1 MSTAA
6 PTSADLVDHKLSPLA
21 ELISVGSV
29 AEVPVV
35 LLDYQRDW
43 VGIRSPLKVGEKSR
57 RIGLTWA
64 EAADNVLV
72 AASGRPAGGMNVY
85 YLGYNQDMTVEYI
98 QACAMWAR
106 AFNYAASEIEEGIW
120 PDEDPDKHIKTYTI
134 SFPSG
139 FRIVALTSRPSNLR
153 GRQGVVVIDE
163 AAFHQ
168 DLRELLK
175 AALALLIWGGEVH
188 VISTHNGTDNPFN
201 ELIEEIRAGKRKGV
215 LFRCTFK
222 EAVEQGL
229 YRRVCLRKGIP
240 WVAEEEAAW
249 VQDVYDFYG
258 DAADEELD
266 CVPSQGGGTYL
277 SLALL
282 EQRSRSGVPVLRLA
296 YPQGYEVVA
305 EHLRLADSLGWCERE
320 LAPLLAQIP
329 ANVWSFYGMDF
340 ARSGDLSVIVPLIQ
354 EQDRRKRPPFM
365 VELRNVPFKQQ
376 EQILFYL
383 VDRLPSFMA
392 GANDARGNGQALA
405 EAAAVKYGHDRI
417 QQVMLSEGWYRDN
430 MPGLKADLEDGS
442 LYDLPN
448 DRDVIADLRAFKMV
462 RGVARI
468 PETRSTE
475 KGGGKRHG
483 DAGIAVVLARF
494 ASRMEIEQYG
504 YEAVRPDRSKNKP
517 FDDDAAPLSGW
528 GAGGLW

>member
-1 MSTAA
+1 MSTAQPA
-6 PTSADLVDHKLSPLA
+6 KDPLYQA
-21 ELISVGSV
+21 ISSTI
-29 AEVPVV
+29 ASETPAV
-35 LLDYQRDW
+35 LLDYQKRW
-43 VGIRSPLKVGEKSR
+43 IGIRAPLKVGEKSR

-72 AASGRPAGGMNVY
+72 AAASRSAGGQTVY

-106 AFNYAASEIEEGIW
+106 AFDYAAGEIEEGIW
-120 PDEDPDKHIKTYTI
+120 PDENPDKHIKTYTI
-134 SFPSG
+134 GFPSG

-153 GRQGVVVIDE
+153 GRQGIVVIDE

-168 DLRELLK
+168 DLAELLK

-188 VISTHNGTDNPFN
+188 VISTHDGTDNPFN
-201 ELIEEIRAGKRKGV
+201 ELIEEIRAGKRKGE

-222 EAVEQGL
+222 EAVADGL
-229 YRRVCLRKGIP
+229 YHRVCLRKGIP
-240 WVAEEEAAW
+240 WQAEQEAEW
-249 VQDVYDFYG
+249 VQSVYAFYS
-258 DAADEELD
+258 DAAEEELD

-282 EQRSRSGVPVLRLA
+282 EQRSRAGVPVLRLA
-296 YPQGYEVVA
+296 YPPGYEVIA

-320 LAPLLAQIP
+320 LAPLLAQLP
-329 ANVWSFYGMDF
+329 ASAWSFYGMDF
-340 ARSGDLSVIVPLIQ
+340 ARSGDLSVIVPLLQ
-354 EQDRRKRPPFM
+354 EQDRRKRPPFL

-383 VDRLPSFMA
+383 VRRLPNFMA

-405 EAAAVKYGHDRI
+405 EAAAVEFGHNRI
-417 QQVMLSEGWYRDN
+417 SQVMLSEGWYRDN

-442 LYDLPN
+442 LYDLPH

-462 RGVARI
+462 RGVARV
-468 PETRSTE
+468 PESRTTE

-483 DAGIAVVLARF
+483 DAGIAFALARF
-494 ASRMEIEQYG
+494 ASRMEIEQYA
-504 YEAVRPDRSKNKP
+504 YEAVRPANGNS
-517 FDDDAAPLSGW
+517 FDDDAHQDGW
-528 GAGGLW
+528 RVGGVW

>member
-1 MSTAA
+1 MTLPPHLESTA
-6 PTSADLVDHKLSPLA
+6 TLDLPA
-21 ELISVGSV
+21 
-29 AEVPVV
+29 V
-35 LLDYQRDW
+35 LLLYQQDW
-43 VGIRSPLKVGEKSR
+43 IGVRSPLKVGEKSR

-72 AASGRPAGGMNVY
+72 AASARPAGGMNVY

-106 AFNYAASEIEEGIW
+106 AFNYAAGEIEEGIW

-188 VISTHNGTDNPFN
+188 VISTHFGTDNPFN

-222 EAVEQGL
+222 KAVAQGL
-229 YRRVCLRKGIP
+229 YKRVCLRKGIA
-240 WVAEEEAAW
+240 WTQEQEDAW

-258 DAADEELD
+258 DAAEEELD
-266 CVPSQGGGTYL
+266 CVPSQGGGAYL

-282 EQRSRSGVPVLRLA
+282 EQRSSREVPVLRLA
-296 YPQGYEVVA
+296 YPQGYETIA
-305 EHLRLADSLGWCERE
+305 EHLRLADSLSWCERE
-320 LAPLLAQIP
+320 LLPLLEAIP
-329 ANVWSFYGMDF
+329 RNLRSFYGMDF
-340 ARSGDLSVIVPLIQ
+340 GRSGDLSVIVPLLQ
-354 EQDRRKRPPFM
+354 EQDLRRRQPFQ

-376 EQILFYL
+376 EQVLFFL
-383 VDRLPSFMA
+383 VDRLPTFL
-392 GANDARGNGQALA
+392 GGKNDARGNGQAIA
-405 EAAAVKYGHDRI
+405 EAAAVRYGHTRI
-417 QQVMLSEGWYRDN
+417 EQVMLTEGWYRDN
-430 MPGLKADLEDGS
+430 MPPFKAGLEDGT
-442 LYDLPN
+442 LYDLPA
-448 DRDVIADLRAFKMV
+448 DKDTIDDYRALQVIK
-462 RGVARI
+462 GVARV
-468 PETRSTE
+468 PDSRTTE

-483 DAGIAVVLARF
+483 DAAVAGVLAYA
-494 ASRMEIEQYG
+494 ASRS
-504 YEAVRPDRSKNKP
+504 P
-517 FDDDAAPLSGW
+517 AAPIEFTPVPSRSERWADQDSDDQPSGW
-528 GAGGLW
+528 SGAW